1 MEAFT
6 DYLVQNPIVT
16 VISAAI
22 IFVLTLIFV
31 VKRIFSFVITLI
43 LLVICLIAG
52 YIVISP
58 ESAMK
63 YYKELADDDE
73 TKDEESPSVKDQLEG
88 AYKTVKDKGQE
99 YFDKLKQ
106 STDDQ

>member
-1 MEAFT
+1 ME
-6 DYLVQNPIVT
+6 YLVQNPIVT
-16 VISAAI
+16 VIAAAI

-31 VKRIFSFVITLI
+31 VKRIFSFIITLI

-52 YIVISP
+52 YIVIFP

-63 YYKELADDDE
+63 YYKELADEDE
-73 TKDEESPSVKDQLEG
+73 TKDEKSTSVKEQLED
-88 AYKTVKDKGQE
+88 AYKTVKEKGQE
-99 YFDKLKQ
+99 YFDKLKK